1 MKKLSPV
8 ILWLF
13 AIGSPALGL
22 VYEPVPKEKRVF
34 QVRCVLNYGHEYIA
48 LAGPR
53 VFGTYLF
60 DLNKKQVQH
69 LSLPKDAFKR
79 EAITPERI
87 WGVSQITQV
96 TPQRITAKKEFNR
109 GVVHVDIFD
118 RDKMT
123 ITWESYQNGKFQE
136 RRTRICAE
144 TRIGD

>member
-1 MKKLSPV
+1 MKKLSLAM
-8 ILWLF
+8 LWLL
-13 AIGSPALGL
+13 AVGSPALGL
-22 VYEPVPKEKRVF
+22 AYEQVPKEKRVF

-48 LAGPR
+48 LAGPG

-69 LSLPKDAFKR
+69 LSLHKDAFKR

-87 WGVSQITQV
+87 WGVSRITQI

-123 ITWESYQNGKFQE
+123 MTWEAYENGKFQE
-136 RRTRICAE
+136 SRIKICAE